1 MTEKQQAGL
10 TWAAAERLP
19 GRVPGDSASQEPVP
33 EGRAQAPSL
42 KMCMRKTVAGGPRIP
57 RGWLEAARKGPGRG
71 QLPRR
76 LGLATE
82 QTPSPVRDWRQ
93 LGLPTL
99 TAASADTLPRP
110 SLSSSPVLSPPPT
123 PGTSPPKALLVPAA
137 GGSHGRPG
145 WPALTWLFVAC
156 AQPPPSLINTN
167 LQSNAGAAFLL
178 MNFPGAH
185 RF

>member
-1 MTEKQQAGL
+1 MDL
-10 TWAAAERLP
+10 
-19 GRVPGDSASQEPVP
+19 ASP
-33 EGRAQAPSL
+33 EGDWKLLGR
-42 KMCMRKTVAGGPRIP
+42 
-57 RGWLEAARKGPGRG
+57 GPGRG
-71 QLPRR
+71 QLPQH

-82 QTPSPVRDWRQ
+82 QTPSPVRDWRR
-93 LGLPTL
+93 LGLPAL

-110 SLSSSPVLSPPPT
+110 SLSSSPVLPPPT
-123 PGTSPPKALLVPAA
+123 PGASPPKALLVPAA

-156 AQPPPSLINTN
+156 AQPPPGLINTN

-178 MNFPGAH
+178 MNFPSAH